1 MQHLFKRIT
10 FLLTF
15 SHFLVLLVAQDEPI
29 STIHP
34 IESTKNHYE
43 RLQKLSTL
51 PNEAFSTMDT
61 LAFPPSM
68 YNSYTLAMS
77 QSTPYYLTNNQ
88 FDFLKKSVAF
98 PANSSDQTKA
108 ELDFLYDL
116 QQKRAPKQVER
127 VMQLAKIGYW
137 PVADILPSH
146 PFYKENLAHLF
157 FECQEIVGDHC
168 TATNY
173 PHTAKLLKGIMTDMR
188 KMEFSVK
195 YHLLRARPY
204 ELDKRLKPLQVMGS
218 PSFASGHTLWAYIQA
233 YTFSELMPD
242 KRADFLAIAYE
253 LGLSREI
260 MAVHYPSDE
269 KTARQLAHRMLA
281 LMWQT
286 EKFQND
292 FQKAQ
297 AEWK

>member
-1 MQHLFKRIT
+1 MPDFLKKITLFLI
-10 FLLTF
+10 FSLFGILLT
-15 SHFLVLLVAQDEPI
+15 AQIQSI

-34 IESTKNHYE
+34 IEPIQNHYAD
-43 RLQKLSTL
+43 LQKLSSI
-51 PNEAFSTMDT
+51 PNAAFAKMDT

-68 YNSYTLAMS
+68 YNSYALAMS
-77 QSTPYYLTNNQ
+77 QSIPHYLTESQ

-98 PANSSDQTKA
+98 PANSSVQTRA

-116 QQKRAPKQVER
+116 QNKRAPKQVER
-127 VMQLAKIGYW
+127 VIQLAKIGYW
-137 PVADILPSH
+137 PVTDILSSH
-146 PFYKENLAHLF
+146 PFYEENLAHLF
-157 FECQEIVGDHC
+157 FECKEVIGDHC
-168 TATNY
+168 TAANY
-173 PHTAKLLKGIMTDMR
+173 PHTRELLKGIMTDMR
-188 KMEFSVK
+188 KMEFAVK

-233 YTFSELMPD
+233 YTFSELMPE

-269 KTARQLAHRMLA
+269 ETARQLAHRMLA

>member
-1 MQHLFKRIT
+1 
-10 FLLTF
+10 
-15 SHFLVLLVAQDEPI
+15 
-29 STIHP
+29 
-34 IESTKNHYE
+34 
-43 RLQKLSTL
+43 
-51 PNEAFSTMDT
+51 
-61 LAFPPSM
+61 
-68 YNSYTLAMS
+68 
-77 QSTPYYLTNNQ
+77 
-88 FDFLKKSVAF
+88 
-98 PANSSDQTKA
+98 
-108 ELDFLYDL
+108 
-116 QQKRAPKQVER
+116 
-127 VMQLAKIGYW
+127 MQLAKIGYW

-204 ELDKRLKPLQVMGS
+204 KLDKRLKPLQVMGS

-242 KRADFLAIAYE
+242 KRANFLAIAYE

-269 KTARQLAHRMLA
+269 ETARQLAHRMLA

>member
-1 MQHLFKRIT
+1 MFKKLICLLF
-10 FLLTF
+10 FGAF
-15 SHFLVLLVAQDEPI
+15 SLGLFAQNSPI

-34 IESTKNHYE
+34 IEPAKNHYKT
-43 RLQKLSTL
+43 LQNLSPL
-51 PNEAFSTMDT
+51 PNEAFALNDT
-61 LAFPPSM
+61 LVFPPSM
-68 YNSYTLAMS
+68 YNSYALAMS
-77 QSTPYYLTNNQ
+77 QSIPYFLTQSQ

-98 PANSSDQTKA
+98 PANSSEQTRA

-116 QQKRAPKQVER
+116 QQKRTPKQVER

-137 PVADILPSH
+137 PVTDVLPSH
-146 PFYKENLAHLF
+146 PFYEKNLSHLF
-157 FECQEIVGDHC
+157 FECREVIGDHC

-204 ELDKRLKPLQVMGS
+204 ELDKRLQPLQVMGS

-233 YTFSELMPD
+233 YTFSELMPN
-242 KRADFLAIAYE
+242 KRTEFLAIAYE

-269 KTARQLAHRMLA
+269 ETARQLAHRMFA

-292 FQKAQ
+292 FQKALS
-297 AEWK
+297 EWK